1 MPTKPTPKPAVI
13 YNQDDLY
20 DYAKLGGSV
29 ESLLAEEIAAGKRVV
44 VLQEPVN
51 APAVTAYILESMD
64 DLGRWK
70 ESRQKMREWLSK
82 VPGAA

>member
-1 MPTKPTPKPAVI
+1 MLKKPTSKPAII

-29 ESLLAEEIAAGKRVV
+29 ESLFAEEIASGNRVV
-44 VLQEPVN
+44 VRQEPIN

-64 DLGRWK
+64 DFGRWK
-70 ESRQKMREWLSK
+70 ESRQKMRESLGK
-82 VPGAA
+82 VLGEA